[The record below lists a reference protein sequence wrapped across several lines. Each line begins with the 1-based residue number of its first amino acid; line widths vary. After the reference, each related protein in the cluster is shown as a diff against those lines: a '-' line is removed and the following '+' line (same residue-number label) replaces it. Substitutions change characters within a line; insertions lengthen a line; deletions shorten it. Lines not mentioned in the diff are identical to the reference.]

1 MLTIKYLSPSAL
13 AESAKSALPEK
24 DAEPPRRRR
33 LRLYLVGSKDD
44 VQHTIDHLHLRGCI
58 DRAEWSHHDI
68 EVPEGGLLI
77 RPDPGDMLR
86 YLQRYRRFG

>member
-1 MLTIKYLSPSAL
+1 MLTIQYVLPSPF
-13 AESAKSALPEK
+13 AEAAPPVLPEK
-24 DAEPPRRRR
+24 ESEPPRRRR

-44 VQHTIDHLHLRGCI
+44 VQHTVNYLHLHGCI
-58 DRAEWSHHDI
+58 DRAEWSRDI

-77 RPDPGDMLR
+77 RPDPGDVLR